1 MEPTHNNDHAHQDG
15 HNHDHHA
22 HGDREHHAHHV
33 SQEAAE
39 EYAKGLEHWLAPFFA
54 KLPHIPEG
62 GRKVI
67 TDIAPWLS
75 LIFGIIGLVGMVSAG
90 LFGLILSPFI
100 LLGGLHGISFLI
112 TTIIGLVSVVFTLMS
127 FGPLRA
133 MKKRGW
139 NFAFYSVLLV
149 GLSTLV
155 TLVLTMSGLG
165 GIIGLLIGLYILFE
179 IRERYHV

>member
-1 MEPTHNNDHAHQDG
+1 
-15 HNHDHHA
+15 
-22 HGDREHHAHHV
+22 
-33 SQEAAE
+33 
-39 EYAKGLEHWLAPFFA
+39 
-54 KLPHIPEG
+54 
-62 GRKVI
+62 
-67 TDIAPWLS
+67 
-75 LIFGIIGLVGMVSAG
+75 
-90 LFGLILSPFI
+90 
-100 LLGGLHGISFLI
+100 
-112 TTIIGLVSVVFTLMS
+112 
-127 FGPLRA
+127 